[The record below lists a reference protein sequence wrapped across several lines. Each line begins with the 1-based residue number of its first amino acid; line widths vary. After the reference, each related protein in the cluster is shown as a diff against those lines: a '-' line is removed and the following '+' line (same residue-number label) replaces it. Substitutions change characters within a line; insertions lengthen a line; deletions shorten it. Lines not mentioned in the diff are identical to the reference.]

1 MNVTVTL
8 QSKEKQ
14 QQPLRYHLTETKTET
29 SSARLYGH
37 NPSMPTNDT

>member
-14 QQPLRYHLTETKTET
+14 QQPLRYHLTET

-37 NPSMPTNDT
+37 NPSMPTVTNDT